1 MHPIN
6 ILSLNRRI
14 SFINA
19 GKYKKE
25 YRKAMQCK
33 LTKKSYQ
40 EQEPLHWINIDIR
53 INKNDSCLNA

>member
-25 YRKAMQCK
+25 YRK
-33 LTKKSYQ
+33 SYQ
-40 EQEPLHWINIDIR
+40 GQEPLHWINIDIR

>member
-14 SFINA
+14 SFINV

-25 YRKAMQCK
+25 YRKAREVD
-33 LTKKSYQ
+33 TKKSYQ
-40 EQEPLHWINIDIR
+40 KKTFTLFKITWR
-53 INKNDSCLNA
+53 

>member
-1 MHPIN
+1 MAAPFGIKENRHNMHPIN

-25 YRKAMQCK
+25 YRKAME
-33 LTKKSYQ
+33 LSY
-40 EQEPLHWINIDIR
+40 
-53 INKNDSCLNA
+53 